1 MKYLQSMVIE
11 RVEPK
16 HASPLIFMIKE
27 LAEFEKMSNQVEL
40 SEDQLADDIRRGAIH
55 GFIAFDN
62 CTPLGMTLFYMAYS
76 TWQGQFI
83 HMEDLYVR
91 PEYRQQGI
99 GQRLWVQVA
108 KLAHDSGMK
117 RLQWNVLEW
126 NENAIRFYNKVK
138 AMNLTK
144 EEGWLSY
151 RLDGDGI
158 EQLVKLGEH

>member
-16 HASPLIFMIKE
+16 HASPLIFMIKELAEFEKMSNQVELSEDQLADDIRRAASFVKALSSSINIPPNEFTPALFYIELE

-76 TWQGQFI
+76 TWQGQVCK
-83 HMEDLYVR
+83 YC
-91 PEYRQQGI
+91 
-99 GQRLWVQVA
+99 
-108 KLAHDSGMK
+108 
-117 RLQWNVLEW
+117 
-126 NENAIRFYNKVK
+126 
-138 AMNLTK
+138 
-144 EEGWLSY
+144 
-151 RLDGDGI
+151 
-158 EQLVKLGEH
+158 